1 VAFDETGDF
10 IATNI
15 YSRSSL
21 SAGMVVTGPA
31 VLEQLD
37 TTVLIP
43 PGFKAQVDE
52 WLNLRISEVP

>member
-1 VAFDETGDF
+1 V
-10 IATNI
+10 I
-15 YSRSSL
+15 
-21 SAGMVVTGPA
+21 
-31 VLEQLD
+31 EQLD